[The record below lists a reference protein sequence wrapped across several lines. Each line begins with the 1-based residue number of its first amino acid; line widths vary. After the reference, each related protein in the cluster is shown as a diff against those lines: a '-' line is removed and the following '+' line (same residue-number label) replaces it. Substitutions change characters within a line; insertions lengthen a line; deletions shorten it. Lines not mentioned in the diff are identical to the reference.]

1 MRKELNFTQ
10 IVIILLLISVAIGYF
25 IYFINYFIKNKKEI
39 LKKIKE
45 FKKVKIKK
53 IQNHISI
60 RNMNNKAKRITL
72 IVTIIIV
79 VICLIISIST
89 WVIIKKILPQK
100 YISFINENYDSTQ
113 YKKVAEYEPK
123 LDIIKEYLKDDN
135 DEYKKI
141 EYKVRDS
148 SATILVNTK
157 NYEMALQELKKIE
170 LEDNNIQRKIN
181 DCKYELAKQYI
192 NKERYAPAL
201 KLLDDVVDKDD
212 TIQLKDKAHFNLALV
227 YLKSRDYSKSLEE
240 INKISNDQYENL
252 EITKKQINYE
262 YGKYYFNIEK
272 YESAISYLEQA
283 KDYEDANTI
292 LNNAYIEKAE
302 KYIKQG
308 NIQEAKNIYNFL
320 PNDIEYNE
328 VKVSVRKN
336 QISKFSNLI
345 NATGIKYAT
354 KSYCESRNVWRYDG
368 RWDNWYIDVPDDSE
382 YINTN
387 ITLNNDGTVT
397 LKGTVYFY
405 AFNNF
410 STLADYCKANIIS
423 KTIKLENL
431 NSIASS
437 YDLDDNTKLLY
448 SNGVFS
454 IKYSKRDDYST
465 SFYNLYMSSVTY

>member
-1 MRKELNFTQ
+1 MRRELNFTQ
-10 IVIILLLISVAIGYF
+10 IIIILLLISGLVGWF
-25 IYFINYFIKNKKEI
+25 IYFFIKNKKEI
-39 LKKIKE
+39 LKKMKE

-53 IQNHISI
+53 ILKYISI
-60 RNMNNKAKRITL
+60 QNMNNKAKKITL

-79 VICLIISIST
+79 VTCLIISISN
-89 WVIIKKILPQK
+89 WVIVKRILPKK
-100 YISFINENYDSTQ
+100 YISLINENYDSTQ
-113 YKKVAEYEPK
+113 YEKVAEYASK
-123 LDIIKEYLKDDN
+123 LGTIKEYLKDN
-135 DEYKKI
+135 DDKYKNI
-141 EYKVRDS
+141 EYKVKDS
-148 SATILVNTK
+148 SATILFNNE
-157 NYEMALQELKKIE
+157 NYEMALQELEKIE

-181 DCKYELAKQYI
+181 ECKYELAKQYI
-192 NKERYAPAL
+192 DKERYTPAL
-201 KLLDDVVDKDD
+201 KLLNDVVDKND
-212 TIQLKDKAHFNLALV
+212 INELKDKAHFNLALI
-227 YLKSRDYSKSLEE
+227 YLKSREYSKSLEE
-240 INKISNDQYENL
+240 IKKVSNEQYENL

-262 YGKYYFNIEK
+262 YGKYYFNIDK

-283 KDYEDANTI
+283 KDYEDANTF

-308 NIQEAKNIYNFL
+308 NIQEARNIYNFL
-320 PNDIEYNE
+320 PNDIEYNGI
-328 VKVSVRKN
+328 KVNVRKN
-336 QISKFSNLI
+336 QINKFSGLI
-345 NATGIKYAT
+345 GATGIKYAT
-354 KSYCESRNVWRYDG
+354 KCYCESRNVWRYDG
-368 RWDNWYIDVPDDSE
+368 RWSNWHIDVPDNSE
-382 YINTN
+382 YINTSL
-387 ITLNNDGTVT
+387 TLNNDGTVT